1 MRRPVY
7 GEDCRRAV
15 RVSLLFHDVFDTKRA
30 KNLYRGDLATGDL
43 LSAPSSALNPFAG
56 AIRDRNEVTDWPAT
70 SQDQIELAFTS
81 SDNLVKEVP
90 LSL

>member
-15 RVSLLFHDVFDTKRA
+15 RINLLFNDVFDTKRA
-30 KNLYRGDLATGDL
+30 KNLYRGDQSTLDL
-43 LSAPSSALNPFAG
+43 LSAPSSVLNPFAG
-56 AIRDRNEVTDWPAT
+56 SIRDRNEVTDWPAMA
-70 SQDQIELAFTS
+70 QEQIELAFTS